1 MELRYSAI
9 LFSSDRGKRALL
21 LASFLN
27 HGMAGNGFLT
37 EGEGSLGAEHSST
50 GVQVVC

>member
-21 LASFLN
+21 LVSFLN

-37 EGEGSLGAEHSST
+37 EEGSLGAEHSST